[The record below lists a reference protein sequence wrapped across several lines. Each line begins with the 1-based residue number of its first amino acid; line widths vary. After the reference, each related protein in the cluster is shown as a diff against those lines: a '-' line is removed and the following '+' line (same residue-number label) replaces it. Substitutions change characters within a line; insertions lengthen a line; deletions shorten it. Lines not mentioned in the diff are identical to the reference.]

1 MESLDLQTG
10 YKGVIEK
17 REARL
22 ASLAAKYTKEIIDFE
37 EEERKV
43 DAEVTNAARNQSD
56 WLKDSI
62 RHSIAQWKQTGKQ

>member
-1 MESLDLQTG
+1 VVTEEVQRKIGGQMMESLDLQTG
-10 YKGVIEK
+10 YKGVMEK

-43 DAEVTNAARNQSD
+43 DAEVTNAARN
-56 WLKDSI
+56 
-62 RHSIAQWKQTGKQ
+62 

>member
-1 MESLDLQTG
+1 MMESLDLQTG
-10 YKGVIEK
+10 YKGVMEK

-43 DAEVTNAARNQSD
+43 DAEVTNAARN
-56 WLKDSI
+56 
-62 RHSIAQWKQTGKQ
+62 

>member
-1 MESLDLQTG
+1 MQNLTEEVQRKIGGQMMESLDLQTG
-10 YKGVIEK
+10 YKGVMEK

-43 DAEVTNAARNQSD
+43 DAEVTNATRN
-56 WLKDSI
+56 
-62 RHSIAQWKQTGKQ
+62 

>member
-1 MESLDLQTG
+1 M
-10 YKGVIEK
+10 EK

-22 ASLAAKYTKEIIDFE
+22 ASLASKYTKEIIDFE

-43 DAEVTNAARNQSD
+43 DAEVAHATRNQSD

-62 RHSIAQWKQTGKQ
+62 RQSIAQWK